1 MKSNRVLS
9 GLAAVVLSNTA
20 LGYARHV
27 AYADNPDRAIPA
39 VGVSSLSAGTIHVV
53 FPAAAR
59 HAVCRVGPGAPRRGA
74 RPVHFRSGEAGC
86 PAGPARSTSE
96 AANSCMEMTL
106 S

>member
-9 GLAAVVLSNTA
+9 VLAAAVLSNTA

-27 AYADNPDRAIPA
+27 AYADSPDRAIPA
-39 VGVSSLSAGTIHVV
+39 VGVSGPSAGTIHVAL
-53 FPAAAR
+53 PAAAR
-59 HAVCRVGPGAPRRGA
+59 HAVRWAVAGAPRRGA

-86 PAGPARSTSE
+86 PGALNVGSRNICIE
-96 AANSCMEMTL
+96 VTL

>member
-9 GLAAVVLSNTA
+9 VLTAVVDSNTA

-27 AYADNPDRAIPA
+27 AYADSPDRAIPA
-39 VGVSSLSAGTIHVV
+39 VRVSGPSAGTIHAA

-74 RPVHFRSGEAGC
+74 RPVHFRSGEAGS
-86 PAGPARSTSE
+86 PAGPARPTSE
-96 AANSCMEMTL
+96 AANNCVEVTL